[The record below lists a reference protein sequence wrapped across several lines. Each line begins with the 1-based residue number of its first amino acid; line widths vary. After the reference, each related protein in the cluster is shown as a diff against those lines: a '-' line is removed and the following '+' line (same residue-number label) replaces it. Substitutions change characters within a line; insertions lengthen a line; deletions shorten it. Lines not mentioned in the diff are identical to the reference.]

1 MYKTKFIAEIGSN
14 HNKSLKRCYMLIDK
28 AKELGFYAV
37 KFQLFKINKLFSKDA
52 KTIFKQANKKKKREL
67 PLNFLPKIYK
77 YCKKSKIKFSCT
89 PFDLESVETL
99 KKFVDF
105 YKIASY
111 EINWKDLLNA
121 CAKTN
126 KPVVL
131 STGMATLGE
140 VNKAYKTLFKKNKK
154 VSLLHCVSAYPAKPK
169 SCNLKSIGFLRKKFN
184 CPVGW
189 SDHTV
194 NPLVVY
200 NAIKYQKADLIELHF
215 DLEGSG
221 WEEKEGNHH
230 CWLPNDFKKM
240 LDFINNEKLVEGS
253 YKKRYSIEEKNERK
267 FRADPKD
274 GLRPLKK
281 FRKYL

>member
-1 MYKTKFIAEIGSN
+1 MMHKTKFIAEIGSN
-14 HNKSLKRCYMLIDK
+14 HNKSLKRCYKLIDK

-37 KFQLFKINKLFSKDA
+37 KFQLFKIDKLFSKDA
-52 KTIFKQANKKKKREL
+52 KKIYKQVNKKKKREL

-77 YCKKSKIKFSCT
+77 YCKKLKIKFSCT

-111 EINWKDLLNA
+111 ELNWQDLLNA

-140 VNKAYKTLFKKNKK
+140 VNRAYKTLFKKNKK
-154 VSLLHCVSAYPAKPK
+154 ISLLHCVSAYPARPR
-169 SCNLKSIGFLRKKFN
+169 SCNLKSISFLRKKFN

-240 LDFINNEKLVEGS
+240 LDFINNEKYVEGQT
-253 YKKRYSIEEKNERK
+253 KKDIQLRK
-267 FRADPKD
+267 KMREN
-274 GLRPLKK
+274 LEQIL
-281 FRKYL
+281 